1 MSSEPTDGGAL
12 AGSVPLRQKS
22 GIFTYFPESIQQSP
36 CYPTLS
42 KALKIILDIRYQYA
56 IVVSLGWH
64 DYSCPAKHV
73 SPSSDPS
80 NSTKI
85 FPPQSVTL
93 SPTLRLHKSF
103 NCNTYKKYG
112 VPPSSQK
119 LFSFF
124 FPVLSSTPLGAS
136 EPLWLPLRL
145 PSSVHSSKFRIL
157 QSLCLQLLRKHRG
170 CGGIL
175 PISALIARPSALIA
189 RNSSELFQQNTC
201 GGGGTLIPYF
211 ITSLL
216 HHLLTSSPI
225 YFLTSLLLPVTSHQ
239 SPSVV
244 SFHPV
249 NILLNEV
256 ECRVL
261 GSLIE
266 KEI

>member
-1 MSSEPTDGGAL
+1 MSSEPTDGGAP

-22 GIFTYFPESIQQSP
+22 GIFTHFPGSVQQSP
-36 CYPTLS
+36 CYPTPS
-42 KALKIILDIRYQYA
+42 KALKVILDIRYQYA

-85 FPPQSVTL
+85 FPSQSVTL
-93 SPTLRLHKSF
+93 SPTLRLRKSF
-103 NCNTYKKYG
+103 NCNTYASPRKCCRQKTYGMAKSFSCNTYKKHG

-145 PSSVHSSKFRIL
+145 PSSVPSSKFRIL
-157 QSLCLQLLRKHRG
+157 QLLCLQLIQKHRG

-175 PISALIARPSALIA
+175 PISALIARS
-189 RNSSELFQQNTC
+189 SSELFQQNTC

-211 ITSLL
+211 ITSSLPYL
-216 HHLLTSSPI
+216 AASS
-225 YFLTSLLLPVTSHQ
+225 SHQ
-239 SPSVV
+239 SRIS
-244 SFHPV
+244 SHHP
-249 NILLNEV
+249 LYH
-256 ECRVL
+256 
-261 GSLIE
+261 STP
-266 KEI
+266 

>member
-22 GIFTYFPESIQQSP
+22 GIFTYFPESIQQSL
-36 CYPTLS
+36 CYPTRS

-145 PSSVHSSKFRIL
+145 PSSVPSSKFRIL
-157 QSLCLQLLRKHRG
+157 QLLCLQLIRKHRG

-175 PISALIARPSALIA
+175 PISALIARTSALIA

-211 ITSLL
+211 ITS
-216 HHLLTSSPI
+216 
-225 YFLTSLLLPVTSHQ
+225 YFLTSLLLPVTSHE
-239 SPSVV
+239 SPVTIRCIIPPRE
-244 SFHPV
+244 HPP
-249 NILLNEV
+249 E
-256 ECRVL
+256 R
-261 GSLIE
+261 SRMP
-266 KEI
+266 